1 MTILRKITSTAVATS
16 IVLVMFPMAAH
27 DSKASPAGGQR
38 VQDHVDRGPDEP
50 LIVDL
55 IHAEDNRQGTPT
67 YWIGYEQLGE
77 GALRERATRL
87 LKASPELAV
96 LIRADRAMKH
106 KHVPGLLNS
115 LRIAGAQDVSVAT
128 FPLGSVYAF
137 DPGSGYD
144 GVIRGK
150 VIGPRNSSEYAS
162 YAVTLDHE
170 DWTNRL
176 GRLPGMQVTA
186 GETFEFRNVPAGKC
200 KVRSGPVIPPGRD
213 TGAARPTAEV
223 NVIVKSKRMVEVE
236 LSFDDSRPSSSLDK
250 PLGNVVFGGKETE
263 VRDPPASRLAR
274 PRDGD
279 ARQQFL
285 DIERIARLSMSDQ
298 VKQLPHLYKDLAPR
312 YMNSAIEGI
321 LSSHPDH
328 ILDRTRFGGPGGDR
342 TTRWAQQLAEAA
354 SRMSP
359 EQVADKLESRLWLS
373 VAARARAIQVLKKHA
388 DATAQLIDADLK
400 SGVKQEVARAS
411 ATILALELP
420 SFVDRLLAMYMDDAD
435 VPREVYRTLLFMRNV
450 SIVRPLLERVEEDPK
465 FLVRCAGLFQ
475 GPLHGKPAEPTLLKL
490 LESPDKEI
498 RYHAVYAL
506 YACRDPKL
514 APQAVKLAGE
524 KEPRFRSAAAQL
536 ASNLPA
542 DSFAAV
548 RDKLLR
554 LLNDEDETVRF
565 KALRC
570 FAEQKDLAAGPVI
583 LKLLK
588 QDQISRQ
595 YRVTVMQSMSKLA
608 GSTFNYRQHTWGPG
622 TPGNTRAI
630 EKFEAWL
637 RGKETGDVEDTG
649 KSPEQQDAEP

>member
-1 MTILRKITSTAVATS
+1 MTILRKITSAAVATS
-16 IVLVMFPMAAH
+16 IVLVMFPMAVH
-27 DSKASPAGGQR
+27 DFKASPAGGQQ
-38 VQDHVDRGPDEP
+38 VQGDADRGPKP
-50 LIVDL
+50 LVLDL

-67 YWIGYEQLGE
+67 FWIGYEQLGE
-77 GALRERATRL
+77 GALRERTTRL
-87 LKASPELAV
+87 LKAAPELAV
-96 LIRADRAMKH
+96 RIRADRAMQH
-106 KHVPGLLNS
+106 KHVAGLLNS
-115 LRIAGAQDVSVAT
+115 LRVAGAKDVSVAV

-137 DPGSGYD
+137 DPGPGCD

-150 VIGPRNSSEYAS
+150 VIGPRNSNESVS
-162 YAVTLDHE
+162 YVVMLDHE
-170 DWTNRL
+170 AWTNRL

-200 KVRSGPVIPPGRD
+200 KVRSGSVIPPGRD
-213 TGAARPTAEV
+213 TGVARPTAEV

-236 LSFDDSRPSSSLDK
+236 LSFDDSRASSSLDK
-250 PLGNVVFGGKETE
+250 PLGNVVSGGKETE
-263 VRDPPASRLAR
+263 IRDPPAGRLAR

-285 DIERIARLSMSDQ
+285 SIERIARLPMSSQ
-298 VKQLPHLYKDLAPR
+298 AKQLPRLYKDLAPR
-312 YMNSAIEGI
+312 YMNPVIEYI
-321 LSSHPDH
+321 LSSHPDN
-328 ILDRTRFGGPGGDR
+328 ILDRTKFGGPGGDR

-359 EQVADKLESRLWLS
+359 EQVSDKLESRLWLN

-411 ATILALELP
+411 ATILALDLR
-420 SFVDRLLAMYMDDAD
+420 SFVDRLLAVYMDDAD

-475 GPLHGKPAEPTLLKL
+475 GPLHRKPAEPTLLKL
-490 LESPDKEI
+490 LESSDKEI

-506 YACRDPKL
+506 YECRDPKL
-514 APQAVKLAGE
+514 APQAVKLAAE
-524 KEPRFRSAAAQL
+524 KETRFRSAAAQL

-554 LLNDEDETVRF
+554 LLNDEDEAVRF

-570 FAEQKDLAAGPVI
+570 FAEQKDLAAGPVV

-588 QDQISRQ
+588 KDQLGAGHK
-595 YRVTVMQSMSKLA
+595 VTVMQSTSKLA
-608 GSTFNYRQHTWGPG
+608 GSTFNYRLHNWGPA
-622 TPGNTRAI
+622 TAGNRRAI

-637 RGKETGDVEDTG
+637 RAKETGAVEHSG
-649 KSPEQQDAEP
+649 KSPEKLDTDL